1 MLLEEEVHEVLAVP
15 WERQGTQDRMVR
27 MESLA
32 YRGFLGDLGPL
43 ASLET
48 RGPLETRVLRDLP
61 VCLGL
66 LV

>member
-1 MLLEEEVHEVLAVP
+1 
-15 WERQGTQDRMVR
+15 MVR
-27 MESLA
+27 MESLEF
-32 YRGFLGDLGPL
+32 REFLEDQVPL

-48 RGPLETRVLRDLP
+48 RDPLETKVLRDLL